1 MLFFIKV
8 QRLHNLAAKK
18 FKYISCYS
26 LSGGF
31 YPLDCMAGQFK
42 YISCYS
48 LSNHAK
54 QLDWYPGAF
63 KYISCYSLSNLVHT
77 QHQYFVDLNTS
88 HVILYQLWEMGR
100 IQQSTYLN
108 TSHVILYPAY
118 LSHFLTVIL
127 LQPLYLS
134 GFLLY
139 FTTLDPLFQF
149 LP

>member
-88 HVILYQLWEMGR
+88 HVILYQNNRKSEEYAEKFKYISCYSLSVNSYY
-100 IQQSTYLN
+100 IF
-108 TSHVILYPAY
+108 YPN
-118 LSHFLTVIL
+118 LI
-127 LQPLYLS
+127 
-134 GFLLY
+134 
-139 FTTLDPLFQF
+139 
-149 LP
+149 